1 MKWKIRK
8 PNVKPIPPEPNIGDT
23 KVIKKFAWL
32 PKKHKSYQYW
42 LQFYHEVYEWKTFD
56 YWERVPNE
64 RISIEDGW
72 TLHEFINGLK
82 VSAAVKKELNQWA
95 IEKYGVLKKFT
106 KTDWK
111 LIETR
116 F

>member
-8 PNVKPIPPEPNIGDT
+8 PKAKPISPNPNIGDT

-56 YWERVPNE
+56 YWERVPDE
-64 RISIEDGW
+64 RIGIEDGW
-72 TLHEFINGLK
+72 
-82 VSAAVKKELNQWA
+82 NQWA

>member
-8 PNVKPIPPEPNIGDT
+8 PNVKPIPSEPNIGDT

-32 PKKHKSYQYW
+32 PIKHKDYRYW
-42 LQFYHEVYEWKTFD
+42 LQFYQEVYEWKTFD
-56 YWERVPNE
+56 YWERVPDE
-64 RISIEDGW
+64 RIGIEGGW
-72 TLHEFINGLK
+72 
-82 VSAAVKKELNQWA
+82 NQLA

>member
-8 PNVKPIPPEPNIGDT
+8 PKAKPISPNPNIGDT

-32 PKKHKSYQYW
+32 PKKHKDYRYW
-42 LQFYHEVYEWKTFD
+42 LHFYQEVYEWETFD
-56 YWERVPNE
+56 YWEKAQDE
-64 RISIEDGW
+64 RFCIEGGW
-72 TLHEFINGLK
+72 NK
-82 VSAAVKKELNQWA
+82 WV
-95 IEKYGVLKKFT
+95 IEKFGVLKKFT